1 MNQSEYVQAKEY
13 ALRSLTC
20 LEQSEY
26 QIRQKL
32 KHKKYGQ
39 DIIEEVIWFLKKY
52 DFVNDKRYAEQ
63 YVASHCHR
71 MNRRQ
76 LLDKL
81 YAKGIRERDIDEYL
95 ELYQY
100 DEEALLQKA
109 IEKYCGIHDMS
120 KDKQVKK
127 CYGYFLQKGYSYT
140 MVDACL
146 AAKRTE
152 GKEIADM
159 KRPE

>member
-32 KHKKYGQ
+32 KHKKYGA
-39 DIIEEVIWFLKKY
+39 DTIEEVVLFLKRY
-52 DFVNDKRYAEQ
+52 DFVNDKRYTEQ

-76 LLDKL
+76 ILDRL

-95 ELYQY
+95 EMYQY
-100 DEEALLQKA
+100 DEEELLQRA
-109 IEKYCGIHDMS
+109 IKKYCNTHDMA
-120 KDKQVKK
+120 KDKQVQK
-127 CYGYFLQKGYSYT
+127 CYGHFLQKGYSYA
-140 MVDACL
+140 MVEAFL
-146 AAKRTE
+146 TAWNTE
-152 GKEIADM
+152 GEEASDVQSV
-159 KRPE
+159 